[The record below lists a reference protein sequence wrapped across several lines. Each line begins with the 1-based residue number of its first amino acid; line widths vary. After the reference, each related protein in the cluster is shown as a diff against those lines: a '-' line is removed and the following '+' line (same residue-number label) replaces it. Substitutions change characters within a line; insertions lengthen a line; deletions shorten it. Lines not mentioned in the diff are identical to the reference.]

1 MIRKSFLC
9 LWAPGLLFSRVW
21 ERSGACF
28 ASRAHSACRDFQEN
42 ELGVTAQLKKLLQ
55 SCAGAAAA
63 FLCDVSLG
71 FVMDFS

>member
-1 MIRKSFLC
+1 MFGSVLVPV
-9 LWAPGLLFSRVW
+9 LPPEHTA
-21 ERSGACF
+21 
-28 ASRAHSACRDFQEN
+28 RAEISQEN
-42 ELGVTAQLKKLLQ
+42 ELSVTAQLKKLLQ